1 VSFPKSFIGNPVLKG
16 GIPKVQTTFM
26 TSGHFLTSQ
35 IFDAHINKL
44 MISSVYAMPDSG
56 IPGKRAF
63 DSVVMGENQQIMS
76 KITILPRTEEVKEWV
91 RLKMSWE

>member
-1 VSFPKSFIGNPVLKG
+1 MFCLFPAI
-16 GIPKVQTTFM
+16 M

-44 MISSVYAMPDSG
+44 IISSIYVMPDSG
-56 IPGKRAF
+56 IPEKRAF
-63 DSVVMGENQQIMS
+63 DTVVMRENQQLMS
-76 KITILPRTEEVKEWV
+76 KITISPRPEEVKEWV

>member
-1 VSFPKSFIGNPVLKG
+1 
-16 GIPKVQTTFM
+16 M
-26 TSGHFLTSQ
+26 TSGHFMTSQ
-35 IFDAHINKL
+35 IFAAHINKL

-63 DSVVMGENQQIMS
+63 GRVVMLENQQLMS
-76 KITILPRTEEVKEWV
+76 KITIPPRPEAVKEWA